1 MLARMSLRSALL
13 LVVGIFSLALWIA
26 VGIAWQGARAAAQ
39 ATTALIVLSDQ
50 RIQPLHDTERLF
62 LSTLIN
68 MDNAYINLVKADQ
81 IKSNDYTRRASAA
94 LQAARKAFEG
104 YRKTLPA
111 EAMAEAQVVRVNQA
125 YEAYT
130 KVLGL
135 REVALYDVS
144 LDDYAAAT
152 VSAEAA
158 DREFA
163 ATLREVIAQAE
174 TVRDGLR
181 LAAERRIAT
190 TTYLAVA
197 MLACSLLLA
206 GLCWWLF
213 GRLVLKPLRQAAQHF
228 DRIADGN
235 LGHPVQGISRNEI
248 GVLLAA
254 LARMQESLGAT
265 VVDIRD
271 ATRDV
276 HQGARDIAQ
285 GNGELAQRT
294 EAQAAAL
301 EETAATL
308 RQLSAA
314 VGNNAQ
320 NAERTNAL
328 AATAA
333 HDAQRGGQVMGGIA
347 GAMARVTASAGR
359 ISDIVSVIDG
369 IAFQTNILALNA
381 AVEAAR
387 AGSQG
392 RGFAVVAAEV
402 RSLALRS
409 AEAAREV
416 KELIADS
423 IGSVGQAA
431 DQVRQADQA
440 IGQIVVS
447 FGHVMSTVH
456 DIATATREQAEGID
470 RVSRTLVDMDQ
481 ATQQNAAL
489 VEQTS
494 AAAHGL
500 TAQAV
505 ALTTSVAAFTLASSA
520 TEADPLRHS
529 SVASAAIAA
538 TPGPTPVLLSR

>member
-1 MLARMSLRSALL
+1 MLARLNLRKGLL
-13 LVVGIFSLALWIA
+13 LVVAVFSVALWSA
-26 VGIAWQGARAAAQ
+26 VAIAWQGARASAQ
-39 ATTALIVLSDQ
+39 ATSALIALSDQ
-50 RIQPLHDTERLF
+50 RIQPLYDTERLF

-68 MDNAYINLVKADQ
+68 MDNAYINLVKGDEV
-81 IKSNDYTRRASAA
+81 KSNEYTRRASTA
-94 LQAARKAFEG
+94 LQAARKAFET
-104 YRKTLPA
+104 YRAALPA
-111 EAMAEAQVVRVNQA
+111 AAANEPQSQRVSTA
-125 YEAYT
+125 YAGYT

-158 DREFA
+158 DHEFA

-174 TVRDGLR
+174 IVRDALR
-181 LAAERRIAT
+181 VAAEQRYARAS
-190 TTYLAVA
+190 YMAVA
-197 MLACSLLLA
+197 MLASALLLA
-206 GLCWWLF
+206 ALCWWLF
-213 GRLVLKPLRQAAQHF
+213 GRLLLSPLRQAAHHF
-228 DRIADGN
+228 DRIAGGD
-235 LGHPVQGISRNEI
+235 LGQPVRGISGNEI

-254 LARMQESLGAT
+254 LERMQQGLAAT
-265 VVDIRD
+265 VSGIRD

-285 GNGELAQRT
+285 GNGELARRT

-301 EETAATL
+301 ETTAATL

-328 AATAA
+328 AANAA
-333 HDAQRGGQVMGGIA
+333 ADAQRGSQVMGGIA
-347 GAMARVTASAGR
+347 AAMAEVTAGAGR

-416 KELIADS
+416 KELIAAS
-423 IGSVGQAA
+423 IGSVDQAA
-431 DQVRQADQA
+431 DQVRQADEA
-440 IGQIVVS
+440 IGQIALS
-447 FGHVMSTVH
+447 FGQVMSTVH
-456 DIATATREQAEGID
+456 DIATATREQAEGIAQ
-470 RVSRTLVDMDQ
+470 VSRTLADMDH

-489 VEQTS
+489 VAQTS
-494 AAAHGL
+494 SA
-500 TAQAV
+500 AQALSARAV
-505 ALTTSVAAFTLASSA
+505 TLSTSVAAFRLAQPDVDHSA
-520 TEADPLRHS
+520 LPPPGIPS
-529 SVASAAIAA
+529 PSAAPAL
-538 TPGPTPVLLSR
+538 PSR

>member
-1 MLARMSLRSALL
+1 MLARLSLRSALL

-68 MDNAYINLVKADQ
+68 MDNAYINLVKDDQ

-104 YRKTLPA
+104 YRKTLP
-111 EAMAEAQVVRVNQA
+111 AEAQVVRVNQA

-174 TVRDGLR
+174 TVRDDLR

-213 GRLVLKPLRQAAQHF
+213 GRLVLTPLRQAAQHF

-520 TEADPLRHS
+520 TEADPLPHS
-529 SVASAAIAA
+529 SVASAASAA
-538 TPGPTPVLLSR
+538 IPGPTPVLLSR

>member
-68 MDNAYINLVKADQ
+68 MDNAYINLVKDDQ

-174 TVRDGLR
+174 TVRDDLR

-520 TEADPLRHS
+520 TEADPLPHS
-529 SVASAAIAA
+529 SVAGAAI
-538 TPGPTPVLLSR
+538 PGPTPVLLSR